1 MHTNDVAQAQLF
13 EAILLVEMAEAN
25 HLADSAE
32 RRWLKRCERGIDD
45 GHRVPEALVR
55 LRGRVAEVEKLLDA
69 LAARFPQ
76 R

>member
-32 RRWLKRCERGIDD
+32 QRWLKRCERGFD
-45 GHRVPEALVR
+45 EASP
-55 LRGRVAEVEKLLDA
+55 A
-69 LAARFPQ
+69 
-76 R
+76 